1 MSAAMRLVEKV
12 DGVVVGVAAIAVE
25 NSEGANEI
33 KTKVKVA
40 SCIPTEEVG
49 EEEEEER
56 KGRNNADD
64 WQQQI
69 DRRFLKSWEK

>member
-49 EEEEEER
+49 EEEEER

>member
-1 MSAAMRLVEKV
+1 MLAAMRLVEKV

-56 KGRNNADD
+56 KGRSNADD

>member
-1 MSAAMRLVEKV
+1 MLAAMRLVEKV

-49 EEEEEER
+49 EEEEER

-69 DRRFLKSWEK
+69 DRRFLKSWEN